1 MKKKILS
8 LMLGLVLIMSAGT
21 YSFAEEIPV
30 KPTEPETQ
38 TEESVNEYN
47 KEVEEYNK
55 QVDKEYETAQI
66 KYEAQKEEITNHNQ
80 EEQNEAKQNE
90 KNLEKQEQKNQT
102 ESKTIKTMA
111 ASVKKENN
119 NESEKEIAFPFK
131 VTYHFV
137 YKLNNGATAEKTS
150 SKTVNN
156 ANYTGTINLPSFS
169 PNKYTE
175 NGHEYRY
182 IGTFEG
188 LSKVIVK
195 GSELTSHDIYLNADY
210 KMVPIITMTF
220 ICKDVNGEDV
230 ISSTSNSTDN
240 WKISQTKANNAIQN
254 YKTYT
259 KGSVKYTFSHW
270 EFTNWEGTDF
280 PIELK
285 NVTED
290 LEITA
295 TAIYDKTY
303 LYDVT
308 GHYIYLTSLGNKEN
322 GASTVEGSGDSY
334 SHEFRTPPDIPSQ
347 YTFCYWKNYD
357 NGDIKYPG
365 EEITIDKTILTKRVE
380 FTYYAVYDFQPQV
393 KLIYHYKEGLK
404 DTGAKSETI
413 DIYGNQPENLKW
425 FYDEEGGEPIPE
437 GEVVLLP
444 DIIPKVRFEQ
454 DDTPI
459 RQDVYAHYYTI
470 TWQDWNETI
479 LEEDFNVPYGETPSY
494 DGISP
499 TRIATSKY
507 TYEFIGWK
515 PEIEIVTGNMVYTA
529 IYKESLIPVPPTPPE
544 DPEVPEDSEEPKKP
558 EKPENP
564 EESTLPTTPTTT
576 VRQIWPSVF
585 SSSTAF
591 PILSIPTTTATPKSN
606 KTVIKE
612 EAIPL
617 TNTDKSCGRWAL
629 VNLILTILTILSWIL
644 LIILNFKENR
654 RKVLPLLIGLLT
666 NILAILVFIFTENI
680 TLPMILVDKWTIIML
695 IIFLIEFPLLFIKH
709 NKEEKEEE
717 E

>member
-1 MKKKILS
+1 MKNKFIPLLLS
-8 LMLGLVLIMSAGT
+8 ASLIIAFPCSSYAT
-21 YSFAEEIPV
+21 EIA
-30 KPTEPETQ
+30 EPEKPDIN
-38 TEESVNEYN
+38 NEQQ
-47 KEVEEYNK
+47 VEEYN
-55 QVDKEYETAQI
+55 Q
-66 KYEAQKEEITNHNQ
+66 
-80 EEQNEAKQNE
+80 QNEIQEQINNVNTQNQQVTTVDTQE
-90 KNLEKQEQKNQT
+90 QQTNLSNKQEQTKTENTQEQKVQT
-102 ESKTIKTMA
+102 VKTMA
-111 ASVKKENN
+111 APVKEEND
-119 NESEKEIAFPFK
+119 NESKEKITFPFK

-156 ANYTGTINLPSFS
+156 VNYTGTINLPSFS

-182 IGTFEG
+182 LGTFEG

-220 ICKDVNGEDV
+220 ICKNVKGEDV

-240 WKISQTKANNAIQN
+240 WTIGQAKANNAIQN

-285 NVTED
+285 NITED

-334 SHEFRTPPDIPSQ
+334 SHEFRTPPDIPNQ
-347 YTFCYWKNYD
+347 YTFCYWKNYE

-365 EEITIDKTILTKRVE
+365 EKITVDKTTLTKKVE

-404 DTGAKSETI
+404 DTGAKSEAI
-413 DIYGNQPENLKW
+413 DIYSNQPKDLKW

-437 GEVVLLP
+437 GEVVPLP
-444 DIIPKVRFEQ
+444 DVISKVRFKQ
-454 DDTPI
+454 DDTPV

-470 TWQDWNETI
+470 TWQDWDETI
-479 LEEDFNVPYGETPSY
+479 LEEDFDVPYGEMPSY
-494 DGISP
+494 DSISP

-507 TYEFIGWK
+507 TYEFTGWE
-515 PEIEIVTGNMVYTA
+515 PEIEMVTENMVYTA
-529 IYKESLIPVPPTPPE
+529 VYKESLIPVPPTPPE
-544 DPEVPEDSEEPKKP
+544 DPKVPEDPEEPKKP
-558 EKPENP
+558 ENPENS
-564 EESTLPTTPTTT
+564 EESTLPTTSTTT

-585 SSSTAF
+585 SSSTV
-591 PILSIPTTTATPKSN
+591 PPVLSVPTITATPKSN
-606 KTVIKE
+606 KTTIKE
-612 EAIPL
+612 KTVPL
-617 TNTDKSCGRWAL
+617 SKGKKEQGTWAL
-629 VNLILTILTILSWIL
+629 INLILTIFTIISWIIL
-644 LIILNFKENR
+644 LVLNFKENR
-654 RKVLPLLIGLLT
+654 RKILPLLVGLLT
-666 NILAILVFIFTENI
+666 SILAVLMFIFTEDT
-680 TLPMILVDKWTIIML
+680 TLPMVLTDKWTIIMF
-695 IIFLIEFPLLFIKH
+695 IIFLIELPLLFIKH
-709 NKEEKEEE
+709 KEEE
-717 E
+717 EQE